1 MNNKLI
7 ETHPF
12 PPFLPKQAKVLMMG
26 TFPPPENKW
35 CMPFFYPNYIN
46 DMWRIM
52 GIIFFDDKNHFIDLN
67 NKICKEEEIRAFANT
82 LGLALSDTGYKAHRE
97 KGNASDK
104 YLDIV
109 EARNIRELLDQIPEC
124 TIILT
129 TGEKAMEIACKQFDE
144 LSVPK
149 MGGHITVNYN
159 GRSVDIYRMPSSS
172 RAYPLKIEK
181 KADIYRVPLMKVFN
195 LKE

>member
-1 MNNKLI
+1 MNSKLV

-12 PPFLPKQAKVLMMG
+12 PPFLPKHAKVLMMG
-26 TFPPPENKW
+26 TFPPPQNKW

-52 GIIFFDDKNHFIDLN
+52 GIIFFNDKNHFIDLN
-67 NKICKEEEIRAFANT
+67 NKICKEKEIRDFAT
-82 LGLALSDTGYKAHRE
+82 TIGLALSDTGYKAHRE

-104 YLDIV
+104 YLDII
-109 EARNIRELLDQIPEC
+109 EAKNIRELLDQIPEC

-129 TGEKAMEIACKQFDE
+129 TGEKAMEIACKQFNI

-149 MGGHITVNYN
+149 MGDHITVNYN

-181 KADIYRVPLMKVFN
+181 KADIYRIPLMKVFN